1 MKRYV
6 LEENIQIR
14 SLELKRIAF
23 ILKKR
28 TINGFQ
34 RKLLDYRM
42 ISSKTYVKD
51 ATVGDII
58 LDDEENILMIA
69 LENSEDDYI
78 MAIDENGCLKTID
91 LDCNCY
97 EKIGTYAL
105 IGDIIDQLSKVRKE
119 MEEQRIN
126 KCPDWNDLKL
136 NHRLFRNKDEAPS

>member
-1 MKRYV
+1 MNFMEAIKSMQNEKICFRGKYPDTLFRIETDCLYSKEKNNQWF
-6 LEENIQIR
+6 LEKT
-14 SLELKRIAF
+14 LGLPDYIA
-23 ILKKR
+23 
-28 TINGFQ
+28 T
-34 RKLLDYRM
+34 DWM

-105 IGDIIDQLSKVRKE
+105 IGYIIDQFSKGRKE
-119 MEEQRIN
+119 MEE
-126 KCPDWNDLKL
+126 
-136 NHRLFRNKDEAPS
+136 